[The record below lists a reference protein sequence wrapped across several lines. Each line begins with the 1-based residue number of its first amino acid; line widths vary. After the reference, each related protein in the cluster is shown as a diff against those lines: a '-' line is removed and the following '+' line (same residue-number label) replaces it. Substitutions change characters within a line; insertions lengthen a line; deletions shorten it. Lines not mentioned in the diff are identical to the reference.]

1 MLVLGLGLVLVL
13 LLLLLVVLLLVLVLV
28 LVLVLLLLLL
38 LLLVLVLVLLLVL
51 LLVVVVVLL
60 LLVVVVVVTGAASA
74 GGGGLVCVLL
84 CCRCWGRVGALVT
97 AAADAATDT
106 SRFVCF
112 QSGLSHASSVSEGT
126 RAEALHQGG
135 RDQGSS
141 LEHPS
146 YRKPL
151 LVSWLFWA
159 SQFRASR
166 LRACAV

>member
-1 MLVLGLGLVLVL
+1 MLVLVLGLVL
-13 LLLLLVVLLLVLVLV
+13 LLLV
-28 LVLVLLLLLL
+28 
-38 LLLVLVLVLLLVL
+38 LVLVLVLLLVL

-60 LLVVVVVVTGAASA
+60 LLVVVTGAASA

-159 SQFRASR
+159 SRFRASR